1 MAEHLNQETFDAFVA
16 QSASP
21 ALVDSSRAGGAPCRR
36 GAPRLSKAGAE
47 YEGRLEI
54 ARVNIDQNPTL
65 AQERRIEAAP
75 TLLLLR
81 GGQEIGRHRGAIDKD
96 TLKAFIEAAL

>member
-1 MAEHLNQETFDAFVA
+1 MAEHLNEETFDAFVA

-21 ALVDSSRAGGAPCRR
+21 VLVDFYRDGCVPCRR
-36 GAPRLSKAGAE
+36 VAPLLSKAGAE

-54 ARVNIDQNPTL
+54 ARVNVDQNPAL
-65 AQERRIEAAP
+65 SERHRIEAAP
-75 TLLLLR
+75 TLLLLH

>member
-1 MAEHLNQETFDAFVA
+1 MAEHLNEETFDAFVA

-21 ALVDSSRAGGAPCRR
+21 VLVDFYRDGCVPCRR
-36 GAPRLSKAGAE
+36 VAPLLSKAGAE

-54 ARVNIDQNPTL
+54 ARVNVDQNPAL
-65 AQERRIEAAP
+65 AEKHQIEAAP

-81 GGQEIGRHRGAIDKD
+81 GGNEVGRHRGAIDKD